1 MNAKFTKHSKADSPV
16 LDRKWTEIHAFLP
29 DGDVWLLPGEAK
41 AIASGLKLTIPND
54 LVGMLCTHHPSDT
67 WHSEVIPGQLWDCMT
82 TEFNVVVRN
91 NGKERICIKHG
102 DPIARLVMLGY
113 YPIKWKEEV

>member
-1 MNAKFTKHSKADSPV
+1 M
-16 LDRKWTEIHAFLP
+16 LDRKWTEIHACLP
-29 DGDVWLLPGEAK
+29 DGDVWLCPGESNP
-41 AIASGLKLTIPND
+41 IPSGLKLSIPND
-54 LVGMLCTHHPSDT
+54 LVGLLCSMPASDVELT
-67 WHSEVIPGQLWDCMT
+67 QGQLWDCMT
-82 TEFNVVVRN
+82 ERFHVVVRN